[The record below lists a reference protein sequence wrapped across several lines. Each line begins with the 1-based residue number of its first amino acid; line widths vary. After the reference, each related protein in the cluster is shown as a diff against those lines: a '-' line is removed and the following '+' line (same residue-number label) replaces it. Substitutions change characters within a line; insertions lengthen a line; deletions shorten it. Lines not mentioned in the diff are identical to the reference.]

1 MSVLN
6 HESAPNDHP
15 ETSPTLNVEPTQAS
29 GSATAQAAPH
39 TPSLDLHCPKCG
51 TLLREEQLVCLKCG
65 TLLFDP
71 KLSTAHTRIEP
82 QLLLLRRRRR
92 GGTGM
97 LAPGRV
103 IRLRIRGLTEK
114 LVFEEGTEIVLGRI
128 DITHP
133 DLSRFDLT
141 PFGGHERGVS
151 REHALLRLRDGR
163 LQVTD
168 LRSAN
173 GSFINL
179 RRLEPNRPYT
189 LKDGDELTL
198 GNLTIVVNFDYTPPT
213 T

>member
-6 HESAPNDHP
+6 HEPTPNERPD
-15 ETSPTLNVEPTQAS
+15 TAATLNAEPAQAS
-29 GSATAQAAPH
+29 SATPAP
-39 TPSLDLHCPKCG
+39 TREPSLDLHCPKCA
-51 TLLREEQLVCLKCG
+51 TLLREEQLVCLRCG

-71 KLSTAHTRIEP
+71 KLSTALTRIEP

-97 LAPGRV
+97 LSPSRI

-133 DLSRFDLT
+133 DPSRFDLT

-151 REHALLRLRDGR
+151 REHALLQLRNGQLR
-163 LQVTD
+163 VSD

-173 GSFINL
+173 GSFVNL
-179 RRLEPNRPYT
+179 RRLEPNRAYS

-198 GNLTIVVNFDYTPPT
+198 GNLTIVVNFEYTPAPT
-213 T
+213 